1 MRLPV
6 QILKFLAIEDAENRD
21 AEGVE
26 GEKPTKGYGE
36 RRKLPQ
42 RGPGR
47 IPGRKR
53 VLEYLEL
60 EKNTPD
66 SLSGVFFIYFVCI

>member
-1 MRLPV
+1 VRPDSQLFNSWGCNSWGRGWSVPLPSRLGD
-6 QILKFLAIEDAENRD
+6 L
-21 AEGVE
+21 
-26 GEKPTKGYGE
+26 GE

-47 IPGRKR
+47 APAEKR

-60 EKNTPD
+60 EKTQMI
-66 SLSGVFFIYFVCI
+66 SLPLTFP